1 MTAAVAA
8 RLCPEDRQLERQY
21 ALVRGFLELRQYR
34 VTGQPANAA
43 EATVEESTAVKP
55 PSRIRVLIVDDHPI
69 VRVGIAAIIEATRDM
84 TVVAQAGS
92 GEEAVDLYAKH
103 LPDITLMDL
112 RLPRMTGVETIRTVM
127 ARHRNARFV
136 VLTTYEGDEDI
147 HQALEAGARSYLI
160 KGMPHDALVNAIRRV
175 HAGGRFLPPPI
186 TRTLSNRLPESS
198 LSSRERE
205 VLSLI
210 VHGKSNKEIAAELGI
225 AESTV
230 KCHVSVILMRLNA
243 NDRTQAVVTAL
254 QRGLIHL

>member
-175 HAGGRFLPPPI
+175 HAGGRFLPPTI

-230 KCHVSVILMRLNA
+230 KCHVSVILMRFNA